1 MQVARRLDGRRV
13 LRCASGLD
21 VPLANLA
28 AAAGLMAAA
37 LAVAAYAL
45 GVGATELGIGGA
57 LRAVFGAD
65 MGGDQAFALWQV
77 RLPHIFL
84 GFMAGWCVALSGAM
98 LQSLAQN
105 PLADPGLLGLSQGA
119 MVALMVLLVFFP
131 DLPHGLA
138 PFVALAGGL
147 GVAVLILVMV
157 GWEQADGLAILLMGI
172 ALETTLSAV
181 ASLLILYTPPETS
194 YALSDWLA
202 GSLFGASWPIIS
214 AFAPWFALSLPVI
227 LLAGPSLKSFDLG
240 DEAALALGE
249 NVRRTRPAILL
260 AAVLLTSASV
270 TAVGPLIFL
279 GVIAPHIADAVS
291 RSTGRARLGLSALV
305 GGLLVVGGDTLTRSV
320 TSGVALP
327 TGLAITIIG
336 VPLFIAT
343 LRLRALRTVQ

>member
-1 MQVARRLDGRRV
+1 MRTARRLDGRRV
-13 LRCASGLD
+13 LRFASGLD

-28 AAAGLMAAA
+28 AAGFLLVLVLMIM
-37 LAVAAYAL
+37 AYAL
-45 GVGATELGIGGA
+45 GVGATALGIGDA
-57 LRAVFGAD
+57 LRAVVGA
-65 MGGDQAFALWQV
+65 GIGDGQAFALWQV
-77 RLPHIFL
+77 RLPHILL

-98 LQSLAQN
+98 LQSLSQN

-131 DLPHGLA
+131 GLPHGLA

-147 GVAVLILVMV
+147 GVAALILFLV
-157 GWEQADGLAILLMGI
+157 GWDQADGLAILLMGI

-181 ASLLILYTPPETS
+181 ASLLLLYTPPETS
-194 YALSDWLA
+194 YALSNWLA
-202 GSLFGASWPIIS
+202 GSLFGASWSVI
-214 AFAPWFALSLPVI
+214 AGFAPWFALSLPVI
-227 LLAGPSLKSFDLG
+227 LLVGRSLKSFDLG
-240 DEAALALGE
+240 DETALALGE
-249 NVRRTRPAILL
+249 NVRRSRPAILV

-279 GVIAPHIADAVS
+279 GVIAPHIADAIS
-291 RSTGRARLGLSALV
+291 RSTGRTRLVLSALV
-305 GGLLVVGGDTLTRSV
+305 GGLLVVAGDTLTRAN
-320 TSGVALP
+320 TSDVALP